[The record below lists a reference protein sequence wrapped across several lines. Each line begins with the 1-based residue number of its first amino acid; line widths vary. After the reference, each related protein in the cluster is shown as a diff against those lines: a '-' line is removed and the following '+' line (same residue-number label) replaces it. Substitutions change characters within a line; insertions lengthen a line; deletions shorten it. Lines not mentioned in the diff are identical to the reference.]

1 MFEFGIFHDVCKSR
15 GAGTDFVYQILGC
28 LNIQIRGQ
36 RLNTAKLTLFGLM
49 PLGEWLLRIYVE
61 QLTYV
66 ISKSY
71 QLLN

>member
-1 MFEFGIFHDVCKSR
+1 M
-15 GAGTDFVYQILGC
+15 DFVYQILGC
-28 LNIQIRGQ
+28 FNIHIRGQ

-49 PLGEWLLRIYVE
+49 PLGEWLLPIYVE

-66 ISKSY
+66 FSKSY